1 MPYTPKSKKTKITDP
16 EKERLFG
23 SLLSNDNIDDI
34 NGLANLANKNESD
47 ISGIGSSIDDIEQSV
62 SFLSAEVNTKQ
73 DILISGTNIKTVNG
87 NSLIGSGDLP
97 ISGGGGIPDGD
108 KGDITVSSSGSVW
121 TIDNLAVTDA
131 KINDVSP
138 SKVNQDSSNRFVT
151 DAEKSTWNGKQDTL
165 VSGTNIKT
173 IEGVSLLGSGNI
185 DLSKSDVGL
194 GNVDNTSDLN
204 KPISTA
210 TQTALNSKQ
219 DTLVSATNIK
229 TINGSSVLGSG
240 NLTVSSSPLSGTVV
254 LINADEV
261 NQNGG
266 TAFTVK
272 TYTLA
277 ANTYSR
283 IIIESECELQTN
295 QNLNATVN
303 FAIYVGGVVKRII
316 ENNYSA
322 TGSGDFV
329 RSGIAIKYSEAIT
342 AGAVIDLRTESVT
355 NCTFNVNS
363 LRIYGVI

>member
-1 MPYTPKSKKTKITDP
+1 MALKSTWRKVD
-16 EKERLFG
+16 ELEAG
-23 SLLSNDNIDDI
+23 
-34 NGLANLANKNESD
+34 
-47 ISGIGSSIDDIEQSV
+47 
-62 SFLSAEVNTKQ
+62 KQ
-73 DILISGTNIKTVNG
+73 DNLVSGTNIKTING
-87 NSLIGSGDLP
+87 DSILGSGNLVV
-97 ISGGGGIPDGD
+97 SGGGGISDGD
-108 KGDITVSSSGSVW
+108 KGDITVSGSGSVW
-121 TIDNLAVTDA
+121 TIDNNAVTSA
-131 KINDVSP
+131 KINDVDAT
-138 SKVNQDSSNRFVT
+138 KVTEDATHRFAT
-151 DAEKSTWNGKQDTL
+151 DTEKSTWNGKQDAL

-173 IEGVSLLGSGNI
+173 IEGQSLLGSGNI
-185 DLSKSDVGL
+185 DLTKSDVGL
-194 GNVDNTSDLN
+194 SNVDNTSDLN

-210 TQTALNSKQ
+210 TQTALNGKQ

-240 NLTVSSSPLSGTVV
+240 NLTVSASPLSGTVV

-277 ANTYSR
+277 ANSYSR
-283 IIIESECELQTN
+283 IIIESECELQTTAN
-295 QNLNATVN
+295 ANATVN
-303 FAIYVGGVVKRII
+303 FAIYIGGVVKRII

-329 RSGIAIKYSEAIT
+329 RSGISIKYSEAIT